1 MREIV
6 LSGDFREIGRQYGK
20 ACRSQVKLLTKMIQV
35 MTGLSERPGATFF
48 NPQYRYLPLVLGK
61 YFSNRRRYRVEG
73 DSYVD
78 TLRIYYPESLEM
90 LRGMADGASVHF
102 DDLLFL
108 NAAAE
113 ASLHCT
119 ALAAAGAEAAAG
131 APVLAMNADETR
143 GTERFEVVIDFR
155 PDSGYRYQVCAMA
168 GVLYY
173 NFGMNEKGLTMMSTF
188 LFVRT
193 EPEALAHIPMLLN
206 FSILN
211 RCATVDEAREL
222 LESLPPNDVGTV
234 TYVGDGDKFLR
245 MEQSATG
252 REIEIVES
260 GLRCSANFPQTA
272 ALAPFSMLD
281 EMEVPTTLFAR
292 NRMARLD
299 HFAEIYRGRFDAAA
313 MHTILS
319 DHGDQADGTY
329 MHSMCMHPKHAAGK
343 QTCASIVAL
352 PRERTMRI
360 YAANPCRNEVT
371 EYRVAAG
378 RKPD

>member
-1 MREIV
+1 MREII

-20 ACRSQVKLLTKMIQV
+20 ACRRQVKLLSKMIQV
-35 MTGLSERPGATFF
+35 MTALSERPGATFF

-61 YFSNRRRYRVEG
+61 YFGNRRRYRVAG
-73 DSYVD
+73 RRYVD
-78 TLRIYYPESLEM
+78 TLRTYYPQSLEM
-90 LRGMADGASVHF
+90 LEGMAEGAGVHL

-113 ASLHCT
+113 GSLHCT

-143 GTERFEVVIDFR
+143 GTERFEVVLDFR

-173 NFGMNEKGLTMMSTF
+173 NFGMNEKGLTMMATF

-193 EPEALAHIPMLLN
+193 EPGALAHIPMLLN
-206 FSILN
+206 FSILH
-211 RCATVDEAREL
+211 RCATVDEARDL
-222 LESLPPNDVGTV
+222 LESMPPNDVGTV
-234 TYVGDGDKFLR
+234 IYVGDGEKFLR
-245 MEQSATG
+245 VEQSATG

-260 GLRCSANFPQTA
+260 GLRWSANFPQTA
-272 ALAPFSMLD
+272 TLAPFSMLD
-281 EMEVPTTLFAR
+281 EMDEPTTLFAR

-299 HFAEIYRGRFDAAA
+299 RFAEDYRGKFDAEA

-319 DHGDQADGTY
+319 DHGNQADGTY
-329 MHSMCMHPKHAAGK
+329 MHSMCMHPKQAAGK

-371 EYRVAAG
+371 EYRLSPW
-378 RKPD
+378 RPTD